1 MRSNT
6 IIVLLGLSCV
16 CLSLAQT
23 TFEDCCYRYVTKTQ
37 RIQRQ
42 AVNYRQQVVDGGCN
56 IPATILILRTPR
68 TVKTQRV
75 VCVDPHAPW
84 VVHLIKKIDKKK
96 GKHDRYQPKTLHR
109 S

>member
-23 TFEDCCYRYVTKTQ
+23 TFEDCCYTYMKKTQ

-42 AVNYRQQVVDGGCN
+42 AVKYRQQVVDGGCN
-56 IPATILILRTPR
+56 IPATILTLRTR
-68 TVKTQRV
+68 RV

-96 GKHDRYQPKTLHR
+96 GKHDRYQPKTVGDF
-109 S
+109 